1 MEALSVDAGTPPRRA
16 AGKRVL
22 LAVCAA
28 CLLGAAFFVFQ
39 PAVGCAACK
48 VDMQEVDEV
57 LGGLEAAAK
66 TYAQSPE
73 TVKAMLAE
81 SPRVRQM
88 AQESPQIAKMLEDPK
103 QIALMVKYLRELHA
117 SVRMMH
123 QQMASRK
130 GVQKLQA
137 QVESLV
143 QEVREVLA
151 DPEVRA
157 MFKDMERK
165 TEVPRRLAFVP
176 AQVPSMRGAPA
187 ARSANP
193 KMFEEGDIGVL
204 PPLGVYDPLG
214 LIQTKDMRRFEEM
227 EIKHGRFAM
236 AATLHVLVTV
246 AGFRFPGYL
255 SDGTFGGEPI
265 LFADVPGG
273 TLASLNAVP
282 GLGWAQIVAFIGLC
296 ESSVLLPTLTEQ
308 LGLGPIG
315 LFKQDPD
322 REPGDTA
329 PAWGPWVRY
338 SDPDQRAFKLNVE
351 RQNGRAAML
360 GITGMIAHEA
370 LGQQP
375 LFPLGWFGVGIP
387 GVSDDFEISTL
398 R

>member
-28 CLLGAAFFVFQ
+28 CLL
-39 PAVGCAACK
+39 GCAACK

-88 AQESPQIAKMLEDPK
+88 AQESPQIAKMLENPK

-117 SVRMMH
+117 SARMMH

-143 QEVREVLA
+143 QEVREVPA

-165 TEVPRRLAFVP
+165 TE
-176 AQVPSMRGAPA
+176 
-187 ARSANP
+187 
-193 KMFEEGDIGVL
+193 
-204 PPLGVYDPLG
+204 
-214 LIQTKDMRRFEEM
+214 
-227 EIKHGRFAM
+227 
-236 AATLHVLVTV
+236 
-246 AGFRFPGYL
+246 
-255 SDGTFGGEPI
+255 
-265 LFADVPGG
+265 
-273 TLASLNAVP
+273 
-282 GLGWAQIVAFIGLC
+282 
-296 ESSVLLPTLTEQ
+296 
-308 LGLGPIG
+308 
-315 LFKQDPD
+315 
-322 REPGDTA
+322 
-329 PAWGPWVRY
+329 
-338 SDPDQRAFKLNVE
+338 
-351 RQNGRAAML
+351 
-360 GITGMIAHEA
+360 
-370 LGQQP
+370 
-375 LFPLGWFGVGIP
+375 
-387 GVSDDFEISTL
+387 
-398 R
+398 

>member
-28 CLLGAAFFVFQ
+28 CL
-39 PAVGCAACK
+39 
-48 VDMQEVDEV
+48 

-130 GVQKLQA
+130 GVQKLLA

-157 MFKDMERK
+157 MFK
-165 TEVPRRLAFVP
+165 
-176 AQVPSMRGAPA
+176 
-187 ARSANP
+187 
-193 KMFEEGDIGVL
+193 EGDIGVL

-214 LIQTKDMRRFEEM
+214 LIQTKDMRR
-227 EIKHGRFAM
+227 
-236 AATLHVLVTV
+236 
-246 AGFRFPGYL
+246 
-255 SDGTFGGEPI
+255 
-265 LFADVPGG
+265 
-273 TLASLNAVP
+273 
-282 GLGWAQIVAFIGLC
+282 
-296 ESSVLLPTLTEQ
+296 
-308 LGLGPIG
+308 
-315 LFKQDPD
+315 
-322 REPGDTA
+322 
-329 PAWGPWVRY
+329 
-338 SDPDQRAFKLNVE
+338 
-351 RQNGRAAML
+351 
-360 GITGMIAHEA
+360 
-370 LGQQP
+370 
-375 LFPLGWFGVGIP
+375 
-387 GVSDDFEISTL
+387 
-398 R
+398 